1 MKRKLYYL
9 LFPLYLIAAVWVFYI
24 NGVFTGNLTSRS
36 NLVINAVFL
45 LAIGVL
51 FQLSTMSFRR
61 LNHCTDE
68 LMRAADTIEKEHERT
83 PGCLWEKYRERRDVF
98 LDGALEE
105 AFAGYQKRM
114 AGKRG
119 GADVCDIEE
128 YINEE
133 FLDRVGMAHYNSVV
147 SGTLTGLGILG
158 TFLGLSMGLSSFDGN
173 DIYTISDN
181 VGPLL
186 EGMKVAFH
194 TSVYG
199 IFFSLVFNFVYRG
212 VMSDA
217 YERLSRFLS
226 VYREYVAPSAVSAG
240 EGTRAMLVYQS
251 NMAASLKTITELL
264 SGNAAEQTKGVE
276 RMVNQFADR
285 LMETFG
291 TQTRQLGAMLAQ
303 ACESQVRC
311 AQDCRDLTE
320 TVRELQGVNG
330 SVLKALENMQRQQ
343 EQFAVSL
350 GAQQEKL
357 SATCDAL
364 SGEISSQLYTL
375 EQMRNSYEE

>member
-9 LFPLYLIAAVWVFYI
+9 LFPLYLLTAVWVFYI

-51 FQLSTMSFRR
+51 FQIATMSFRR
-61 LNHCTDE
+61 LNHCADE
-68 LMRAADTIEKEHERT
+68 LSRAVDTIEKEHERT
-83 PGCLWEKYRERRDVF
+83 PGCLWEKYRDRGDVF
-98 LDGALEE
+98 LDGALAE
-105 AFAGYQKRM
+105 AFTGYQKRM

-119 GADVCDIEE
+119 GAEGCDIEE
-128 YINEE
+128 YINAEL
-133 FLDRVGMAHYNSVV
+133 LDRVGMAPYNSAV

-212 VMSDA
+212 VMADA
-217 YERLSRFLS
+217 YERLSRFLL
-226 VYREYVAPSAVSAG
+226 VYREYVAPPAVSAG

-251 NMAASLKTITELL
+251 SMAASLKTVTELL
-264 SGNAAEQTKGVE
+264 SGSAAEQAKGVE
-276 RMVNQFADR
+276 RMANQFAEQ

-291 TQTRQLGAMLAQ
+291 TGDRK
-303 ACESQVRC
+303 
-311 AQDCRDLTE
+311 
-320 TVRELQGVNG
+320 
-330 SVLKALENMQRQQ
+330 SV
-343 EQFAVSL
+343 V
-350 GAQQEKL
+350 
-357 SATCDAL
+357 
-364 SGEISSQLYTL
+364 
-375 EQMRNSYEE
+375 